1 MQIKQLGQS
10 KPSLPSSPVPDWMA
24 RIDVMRSLRLHKMLA
39 TLIALLI
46 MGLGA
51 AVVTRHKPT
60 YEATSVIYVSPNF
73 PATLKASEEQ
83 DYPYDSYIE
92 EQVHSVK
99 GYVVLANALRT
110 LKPGVWQNPGES
122 LESAVERLQR
132 MLTVKR
138 DGLSYQVLISLEGP
152 NASNVAT
159 IVNAVTNSYL
169 EGTQGEEFYGRDK
182 RLESLRQERTEVQN
196 ELNSKLREQTE
207 ISQSLGLAVLPTGEG
222 VDQIDTQVGKLRT
235 DLSIAHEQRIEAEA
249 KLAALEN
256 GDKSAPNAALDAAAD
271 DIIAADPSLL
281 AMKSSLSQKRAVL
294 MDQLA
299 GLKPNH
305 PLRKTTEEQ
314 LSEIEVALQQME
326 AKLRTQ
332 AAANLQQKLRTDLIR
347 ASTVES
353 KLLSELQANT
363 KQATQAAP
371 SFQRA
376 QVLRG
381 EIAALE
387 ARYVTVD
394 ERTRNLELESKSPGS
409 VHLFSAA
416 LVPIGPVPSKV
427 TWLGRLLGPLA
438 LLLSLGAVVLID
450 YFDPRLRTAIDIE
463 HALGFPPMATLFN
476 DQDVILQVF
485 DEGTLRLAGGI
496 DHAARTAGVRTVV
509 LTSVNAGAG
518 TTSIVENLGSALAKL
533 GRKTLTIDSTGTT
546 PPVAYVTLNLEQ
558 PGHRGSAGTHARRS
572 EVDVWSTAVVAQ
584 PFSVKLTPLTNLVD
598 QAFKDL
604 TIDYDLVLIDAP
616 PVLTSAETEY
626 LSRFADVTVLVAEAG
641 ITTKA
646 QLIRASRLLERLQ
659 IAGMAVVLNK
669 MTYRWANRATREDL
683 SAFETRLGPGNAK
696 WNPVR
701 SKGAVSDEYDRDE
714 RVAKEDSTYA

>member
-1 MQIKQLGQS
+1 MHIKQLGQS
-10 KPSLPSSPVPDWMA
+10 KPSLPSPPAPDWMA
-24 RIDVMRSLRLHKMLA
+24 RIDVIRSLRLHKMLA
-39 TLIALLI
+39 SVITLLI
-46 MGLGA
+46 TGLGA
-51 AVVTRHKPT
+51 AFVARHRPT
-60 YEATSVIYVSPNF
+60 FEATSVIYVSPNF
-73 PATLKASEEQ
+73 PATLKASEET

-99 GYVVLANALRT
+99 GYNVLANALRT
-110 LKPGVWQNPGES
+110 LKPGVWQAPGES
-122 LESAVERLQR
+122 LASAVERMQH

-138 DGLSYQVLISLEGP
+138 DGLSYQVLISLQGRDP
-152 NASNVAT
+152 NDVAT

-196 ELNSKLREQTE
+196 ELNTKLREQTE
-207 ISQSLGLAVLPTGEG
+207 ISQSLGLAVIPSSEG
-222 VDQIDTQVGKLRT
+222 TDQIDTEVGKLRT
-235 DLSIAHEQRIEAEA
+235 DLSIAHEQRIQAEA

-256 GDKSAPNAALDAAAD
+256 GVSGVHNPALDAAAD
-271 DIIAADPSLL
+271 EIIAADPSLL
-281 AMKSSLSQKRAVL
+281 AMKSSLSQKKAVL

-314 LSEIEVALQQME
+314 LSEIEDALQQME

-332 AAANLQQKLRTDLIR
+332 AAANLEQKLRTDLIR

-353 KLLSELQANT
+353 KLLSELEANT

-416 LVPIGPVPSKV
+416 LVPTGPVPSKV
-427 TWLGRLLGPLA
+427 SALRVLLIPLA
-438 LLLSLGAVVLID
+438 LLLATCTVVLID
-450 YFDPRLRTAIDIE
+450 YLDPRLHTGVDIE
-463 HALGFPPMATLFN
+463 QVIGFSPMVTLFN

-496 DHAARTAGVRTVV
+496 DYAARTAGVRTVV
-509 LTSVNAGAG
+509 LTSVNAGGG
-518 TTSIVENLGSALAKL
+518 TTSIVENLGSTLAKL

-546 PPVAYVTLNLEQ
+546 PPVAYVNLSLEQ
-558 PGHRGSAGTHARRS
+558 PGHRGSTVAHARRPELDS
-572 EVDVWSTAVVAQ
+572 WSTAVVAQ

-616 PVLTSAETEY
+616 PVLSSAETEY
-626 LSRFADVTVLVAEAG
+626 LARFADVTVLIAEAG
-641 ITTKA
+641 TTTKA
-646 QLIRASRLLERLQ
+646 QLLRASRLLERLQ
-659 IAGMAVVLNK
+659 IPGLAVILNK
-669 MTYRWANRATREDL
+669 MTYRWTNRATREDV
-683 SAFETRLGPGNAK
+683 SAFENRLGPGNAK
-696 WNPVR
+696 WNPIR
-701 SKGAVSDEYDRDE
+701 SKGGDTDGYDRDE
-714 RVAKEDSTYA
+714 RVPKEDSTYA